1 MEFNLR
7 CISSDYSIP
16 FSEFY
21 KMEKVP
27 PISEIDKIEIIAGK
41 ILKSKTL
48 KRIVIISAVVILNSA
63 VVSAAG
69 VIPAGAGVDNLFNVL
84 MAITRKWA
92 KYVLIITCLINT
104 IRSGISGDSKN
115 VLSIVMKYVLLYLL
129 LFLVPA
135 LFGAIEA
142 SGIN

>member
-7 CISSDYSIP
+7 CVSSDYSMP

-27 PISEIDKIEIIAGK
+27 QINKMDKIEIIAGK

-48 KRIVIISAVVILNSA
+48 KRIVIVSAVVILNT
-63 VVSAAG
+63 VVISAAG
-69 VIPAGAGVDNLFNVL
+69 ATGGAGVDNLFNVL